1 MKSIVIVLAALMV
14 VGIMFSSVA
23 MAAQTSFDVKVH
35 GNMFVDGKY
44 QSQTHNGLPYSG
56 VKYNQNTVVLNAWNT
71 SYIHAMDSADGLE
84 TSTEL
89 EMYYKK
95 GALPAS
101 VLVDESFSK
110 SVIASSLGAD
120 NSSDTRSYSS
130 GGGFS
135 AMGTYLDLESA
146 AVVSDMDTA
155 YAVDAW
161 GMGSMRYVASEYEAS
176 GDVNG
181 TWMTSVSDEDVRA
194 HGTYMFEGATVS
206 EAVNFPA
213 TFVELVDED
222 GEGKDRLCPFSLG
235 WE

>member
-1 MKSIVIVLAALMV
+1 MKSIGIVLAALMA

-23 MAAQTSFDVKVH
+23 IAAQTSVDVKVH

-44 QSQTHNGLPYSG
+44 QSETQDGLPYSG
-56 VKYNQNTVVLNAWNT
+56 VKYNQNTVALNAWNT

-89 EMYYKK
+89 EMYFKK

-101 VLVDESFSK
+101 VVVDESVSK
-110 SVIASSLGAD
+110 SLIASSPGAD
-120 NSSDTRSYSS
+120 NSSDTSCYSS
-130 GGGFS
+130 EGGFS
-135 AMGTYLDLESA
+135 AMGSYLDLESA

-155 YAVDAW
+155 YAVNAR
-161 GMGSMRYVASEYEAS
+161 GMGSMQYVASEYEAS

-181 TWMTSVSDEDVRA
+181 TWMTSVSEEDVRA
-194 HGTYMFEGATVS
+194 HGAYMFEGATVS

-213 TFVELVDED
+213 SGED
-222 GEGKDRLCPFSLG
+222 EGKDRLCPFSLG
-235 WE
+235 WD